1 MDNRDIHI
9 GIVGAGRIG
18 TAIYNLLIASD
29 RGCHITIADIVSKPD
44 WSINR
49 DHYEQLQIKKPL
61 YSGENVQFN
70 EFVKDKTLIINALP
84 FHENIHLYQA
94 CLESNIPYFDLS
106 EDDALD
112 EWIEKREYVSET
124 RTGLP
129 FTMPHCGLA
138 PGLSTVVA
146 NYISKDFHDL
156 HSVKIRVGALSK
168 NATNKL
174 KYHTSWSGDG
184 LVNEYMGKCQV
195 IRDGMYCF
203 NSALSGYETL
213 TINGQ
218 EFEAFNTSGG
228 IGTFAKTL
236 CERGT
241 ITGLDVDYKTLRR
254 VGHHQYVD
262 FLFKDLKLPS
272 DILNTIF
279 KKYVPTT
286 DNDEV
291 IIYVT
296 ANGIA
301 PMSYEYFERTYHRV
315 FGQQVYRGRTYTAI
329 EFTTAAGMISM
340 VELYLDGKLPKEG
353 YVTQESVNW
362 DDVITT
368 TYGKFYREENDEYS
382 LY

>member
-18 TAIYNLLIASD
+18 SAIYNLLSSLDANYN
-29 RGCHITIADIVSKPD
+29 ITIADIVEKVH
-44 WSINR
+44 WSISESN
-49 DHYEQLQIKKPL
+49 YEQLKIRKPT
-61 YSGENVQFN
+61 YHGENVQFN
-70 EFVKDKTLIINALP
+70 EFVKNKTLIINALP
-84 FHENIHLYQA
+84 FHENIHLYNA

-112 EWIEKREYVSET
+112 EWIEKDHKKFKFLRA
-124 RTGLP
+124 GLP

-146 NYISKDFHDL
+146 SHISKDFHEL
-156 HSVKIRVGALSK
+156 QSIKIRVGALSQS
-168 NATNKL
+168 ATNKL

-195 IRDGMYCF
+195 IRGGMYCF

-213 TINGQ
+213 IIDGQ
-218 EFEAFNTSGG
+218 EYEAFNTSGG

-236 CERGT
+236 CESGT

-254 VGHHQYVD
+254 IGHHQYVD

-279 KKYVPTT
+279 KRYVPTT
-286 DNDEV
+286 RHDEV

-296 ANGIA
+296 AGGIISE
-301 PMSYEYFERTYHRV
+301 SYNYDEKIYHKV
-315 FGQQVYRGRTYTAI
+315 FRPETYRGRTYTAI
-329 EFTTAAGMISM
+329 EFTTAAA
-340 VELYLDGKLPKEG
+340 EG
-353 YVTQESVNW
+353 PS
-362 DDVITT
+362 I
-368 TYGKFYREENDEYS
+368 
-382 LY
+382 

>member
-1 MDNRDIHI
+1 MDNKDIHI

-18 TAIYNLLIASD
+18 TAIYNLLIATD
-29 RGCHITIADIVSKPD
+29 RGCRITIADIVSKPD
-44 WSINR
+44 WNISR

-70 EFVKDKTLIINALP
+70 EFVEGKTIIINALP
-84 FHENIHLYQA
+84 FTENIHLYQA
-94 CLESNIPYFDLS
+94 CLKNNIPYFDLS

-146 NYISKDFHDL
+146 NHISKDFHDL
-156 HSVKIRVGALSK
+156 QSIKIRVGALSK
-168 NATNKL
+168 SATNKL
-174 KYHTSWSGDG
+174 RYHTSWSGDG

-203 NSALSGYETL
+203 NSALSGYERI

-228 IGTFAKTL
+228 LGTFAKTL
-236 CERGT
+236 CEKETTTRYAP
-241 ITGLDVDYKTLRR
+241 GLDVDYKTLRR

-272 DILNTIF
+272 DILTNIF
-279 KKYVPTT
+279 KNYVPKTT
-286 DNDEV
+286 EDEV

-296 ANGIA
+296 ANGIR
-301 PMSYEYFERTYHRV
+301 PMVYDYFERTYHKV
-315 FGQQVYRGRTYTAI
+315 FGKQVYRGRTYTAI
-329 EFTTAAGMISM
+329 EFTTATGLISM

-362 DDVITT
+362 DDVTSTT
-368 TYGKFYREENDEYS
+368 FGRFYREEY
-382 LY
+382 

>member
-1 MDNRDIHI
+1 
-9 GIVGAGRIG
+9 
-18 TAIYNLLIASD
+18 
-29 RGCHITIADIVSKPD
+29 
-44 WSINR
+44 
-49 DHYEQLQIKKPL
+49 
-61 YSGENVQFN
+61 
-70 EFVKDKTLIINALP
+70 
-84 FHENIHLYQA
+84 
-94 CLESNIPYFDLS
+94 
-106 EDDALD
+106 
-112 EWIEKREYVSET
+112 
-124 RTGLP
+124 
-129 FTMPHCGLA
+129 
-138 PGLSTVVA
+138 
-146 NYISKDFHDL
+146 
-156 HSVKIRVGALSK
+156 
-168 NATNKL
+168 
-174 KYHTSWSGDG
+174 
-184 LVNEYMGKCQV
+184 MGKCQV

-329 EFTTAAGMISM
+329 EFTTAAGLISM
-340 VELYLDGKLPKEG
+340 VELFLEGKLPKEG
-353 YVTQESVNW
+353 YVTQESVDW
-362 DDVITT
+362 KDVLSTT
-368 TYGKFYREENDEYS
+368 FGKFYREDNDDYS
-382 LY
+382 IY